1 MSRDEVLSHFSETP
15 FIWGGKQNTMCSGFE
30 KDPRFL
36 NMVMTFTLNP
46 LSHYNSMTEP
56 HARFLLSFFEDLSID
71 FPFHFITS
79 ILDVYQDTATRDK
92 FIFPSSIIRILCHF
106 SIPIH
111 NSAYYT
117 TMSAIDAG
125 SVWRSEAQFRLKRP
139 HVETTGSAAST
150 IPSMTTPFSSTGVVT
165 LEVITVQL
173 QRMDACHNT
182 FSDGLCRVSTR
193 VSRITR
199 RQACLGGFTASSSPS
214 LEASANE
221 DGDDA
226 DTSSSNDDE
235 MMTS

>member
-1 MSRDEVLSHFSETP
+1 MSSDVRLPSHGILGRAFPLTQLE
-15 FIWGGKQNTMCSGFE
+15 
-30 KDPRFL
+30 PRAKL
-36 NMVMTFTLNP
+36 AHT
-46 LSHYNSMTEP
+46 
-56 HARFLLSFFEDLSID
+56 
-71 FPFHFITS
+71 TS

-173 QRMDACHNT
+173 SAWMLA
-182 FSDGLCRVSTR
+182 
-193 VSRITR
+193 IT
-199 RQACLGGFTASSSPS
+199 LS
-214 LEASANE
+214 LM
-221 DGDDA
+221 GCVG
-226 DTSSSNDDE
+226 
-235 MMTS
+235 